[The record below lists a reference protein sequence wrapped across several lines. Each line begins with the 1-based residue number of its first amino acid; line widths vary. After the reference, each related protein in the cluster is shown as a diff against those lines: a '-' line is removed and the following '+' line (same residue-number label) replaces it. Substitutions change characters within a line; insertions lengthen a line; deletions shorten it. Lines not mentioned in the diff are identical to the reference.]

1 MTPTEFIE
9 KWFSYVRN
17 RRKQEMTDDLT
28 AMLAE
33 REQAIGEECAKVA
46 LSFQTEDSE
55 PPYRMPRSVSHRTR
69 PSRDIY
75 KKQQDLSPSQE
86 PVI

>member
-55 PPYRMPRSVSHRTR
+55 PPYRITPWAEMAKEIAAAIRAATSARTPSGR
-69 PSRDIY
+69 P
-75 KKQQDLSPSQE
+75 
-86 PVI
+86 